1 MSSAF
6 YRGRNADG
14 RFELEVPYRGAELI
28 DQPMYNKSTAF
39 TLEERGTFGL
49 DGLLPDQVSTM
60 ELQARRIHANIV
72 RKTEPIE
79 QYIGLAALQDRN
91 EHLFYRVLLDNLE
104 EFLPIVYTPTVGQAS
119 REFSHI
125 FRRARGTWIT
135 PEHRG
140 RVKEVLANNP
150 FSDVRLIVVTDNQA
164 ILGIGDQGAGGMVI
178 PVGKLAIYS
187 AAAGIHPAS
196 TLPVSLDV
204 GTDNEELLN
213 DDLYLGWRKPRLRG
227 DEYFALVE
235 EFVLAVEELY
245 PRALVQWEDFRNEN
259 AHELLGRY
267 RSRLLSFNDDI
278 QGTGATALAGILA
291 AGRAT
296 GTPLT
301 DHRVL
306 IVGAG
311 AAGGGIAVQLRE
323 ALAAA
328 GLSGDALT
336 QAVAVMDSRGPL
348 VTGRGDLTGIK
359 PNLAWPDE
367 LAMHAGLVPGESLAE
382 VVAGYKP
389 TVLIGTSGRP
399 GMFTEEVVRAMAA
412 HTERSLIFPFSN
424 PNRLSEAEPADLI
437 RWTDGAALIATGS
450 PFDPVAHDGHE
461 HRIGQGNNAFIF
473 PAIGLGA
480 LVAEAGE
487 VTDAMFTAAARALA
501 DCVSEEEL
509 ASFALYPSVSRLRE
523 VTRSVAIAV
532 VAQASAEGTGR
543 AFEDEDIGAAV
554 DEFLWEPEYP
564 VLVPAT
570 GRES

>member
-1 MSSAF
+1 MSSRF
-6 YRGRNADG
+6 YRGRAPDG
-14 RFELEVPYRGAELI
+14 RLELEVPYRGVELI
-28 DQPMYNKSTAF
+28 EQPMYNKSSAF
-39 TLEERGTFGL
+39 TVEERRTFGL

-60 ELQARRIHANIV
+60 ELQARRVYDNIV
-72 RKTEPIE
+72 RKSEPIE
-79 QYIGLAALQDRN
+79 RYIGLAALQDRN

-164 ILGIGDQGAGGMVI
+164 ILGIGDQGVGGMVI
-178 PVGKLAIYS
+178 PVGKLAIYC
-187 AAAGIHPAS
+187 AAAGIHPAQ
-196 TLPVSLDV
+196 TLPISLDV
-204 GTDNEELLN
+204 GTNNQELL
-213 DDLYLGWRKPRLRG
+213 DDELYLGWRKPRLEG
-227 DEYFALVE
+227 EDYFDLIE
-235 EFVLAVEELY
+235 EFVEAVEGLY
-245 PRALVQWEDFRNEN
+245 PGALVQWEDFRNEN

-296 GTPLT
+296 GVPLI

-311 AAGGGIAVQLRE
+311 AAGGGIAVQLRA
-323 ALAAA
+323 ALAADGLA
-328 GLSGDALT
+328 GDDLT
-336 QAVAVMDSRGPL
+336 RAVAVLDSRGPL
-348 VTGRGDLTGIK
+348 IAGRDDLTGVK
-359 PNLAWPDE
+359 PALAWPDE
-367 LAMHAGLVPGESLAE
+367 LAASAGLGTGKSLVE
-382 VVAGYKP
+382 IVAAYRP

-399 GMFTEEVVRAMAA
+399 GMFTEEVVRAVAA
-412 HTERSLIFPFSN
+412 HAERPLIFPFSN
-424 PNRLSEAEPADLI
+424 PNRLSEAEPADVV

-450 PFDPVAHDGHE
+450 PFEPVPHNGHE

-473 PAIGLGA
+473 PGIGLGA

-501 DCVSEEEL
+501 ESVAEDEL
-509 ASFALYPSVSRLRE
+509 SAFALYPSVSRLRE

-532 VAQASAEGTGR
+532 VAQASDDGIGKALEG
-543 AFEDEDIGAAV
+543 EDVAGAV
-554 DEFLWEPEYP
+554 DAFMWEPEYP
-564 VLVPAT
+564 VLVPV
-570 GRES
+570 